1 MTPRIRNTSAFSLVE
16 VTIALGIAA
25 FCLLAIFGLLPT
37 GLNASKAAIQQT
49 TATSIM
55 AAIESD
61 LRTAT
66 SNQTQTNIYNL
77 SLSGT
82 GEQKLQFTMGGKAI
96 TGTNG
101 DPFYEAAVTAQP
113 SSGTSSRKAT
123 QVYLKVTWP
132 AAMTPPE
139 RRPGKVEIVTALD
152 RN

>member
-1 MTPRIRNTSAFSLVE
+1 MKLGTQKAGAFSLVE

-61 LRTAT
+61 LRTAI
-66 SNQTQTNIYNL
+66 SNQTQTPIYNL
-77 SLSGT
+77 NLSST
-82 GEQKLQFTMGGKAI
+82 GEQKLQFSMAGEVI
-96 TGTNG
+96 TGAG
-101 DPFYEAAVTAQP
+101 SEPFYEAAVTAQP
-113 SSGTSSRKAT
+113 TSGTSSRKAT
-123 QVYLKVTWP
+123 QVYLRVTWP
-132 AAMTPPE
+132 AAMNPPE